1 MPAVYTHYLFTSSLI
16 EELPYK
22 FNIEQ
27 QRLFLIGAQGSDP
40 LYFYGQVLSRSNK
53 KSVNHFASKLH
64 HQDTSSFISF
74 YIEEANKEKEFKDDL
89 YAYLYG
95 YISHYTLDR
104 NIHPY
109 VFYHSGTKGLYDH
122 QVFEANLDLS
132 MLINFNRR
140 NIKSKD
146 AFKRK
151 GIKKVLY
158 KISEIFYLY
167 AAKHG
172 FKEVE
177 KNSFIKGIKD
187 MALASKL
194 LCSPKGRTKW
204 FFATF
209 MKNKSANALA
219 IPKKPYLGYDYLNL
233 ENRTWKNPSTKE
245 EHKDSILD
253 LFVKAELDYLNT
265 FDFLKKAYENK
276 EYKTLVKKWCNEID
290 HDGKHYLAKNNV
302 TKNIYAK

>member
-74 YIEEANKEKEFKDDL
+74 YIEEANKTKEFKDDL

-104 NIHPY
+104 NTHPY

-140 NIKSKD
+140 NIKSKV
-146 AFKRK
+146 AFDRK
-151 GIKKVLY
+151 GIKHILN

-167 AAKHG
+167 ALKHG
-172 FKEVE
+172 FKEIE
-177 KNSFIKGIKD
+177 KNSFIKGLKD

-204 FFATF
+204 FFNLV

-233 ENRTWKNPSTKE
+233 NKRTWKDPSTKKE
-245 EHKDSILD
+245 YNLSVLELLD
-253 LFVKAELDYLNT
+253 QAKKEYLQT
-265 FDFLKKAYENK
+265 YEFLSKAYENN
-276 EYKTLVKKWCNEID
+276 EYKSLLKSWTKEID
-290 HDGKHYLAKNNV
+290 HDGKHYLSKNIV
-302 TKNIYAK
+302 TKNIYE